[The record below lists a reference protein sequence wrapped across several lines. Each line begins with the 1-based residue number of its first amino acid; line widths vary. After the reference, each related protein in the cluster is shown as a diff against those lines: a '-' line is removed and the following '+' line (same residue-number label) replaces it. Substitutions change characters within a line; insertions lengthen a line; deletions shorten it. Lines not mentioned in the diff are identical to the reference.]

1 MVLGGSGA
9 DTEASGAELG
19 HRIRWDINLATAFQR
34 AANEKKSWRIRLEE
48 WSLEGVGT
56 SEAATLSKARLG
68 DEARVGLMSDCGCR
82 WTRLLVD
89 AGRYLPPRN
98 GLKAEADT
106 SK

>member
-82 WTRLLVD
+82 WTRLLVG

-98 GLKAEADT
+98 GLKAETET

>member
-19 HRIRWDINLATAFQR
+19 HRIHWDVNLPTAFQR
-34 AANEKKSWRIRLEE
+34 AANAEKSWRIRLEE

-68 DEARVGLMSDCGCR
+68 DEARVGLMSDCGCG
-82 WTRLLVD
+82 WARLLVA
-89 AGRYLPPRN
+89 AGRYVPPRN
-98 GLKAEADT
+98 GLKAEAET